1 MKRAFSFIAILLLAA
16 CSAERM
22 AVLKDRAETSRL
34 GESAQVYWH
43 GMRWGDHP
51 AAAAF
56 IEDPDARFAWLE
68 KVTGTTK
75 GRLRHYQSAEVIDVV
90 AGPFLENDPRGIQR
104 EGVVIAKVAYYLLP
118 SQVLKN
124 EMVKQD
130 WYRTPSGWF
139 IPADQAK

>member
-1 MKRAFSFIAILLLAA
+1 MNRAFAFITLFLLSA

-22 AVLKDRAETSRL
+22 ALVKDRAETARL

-43 GMRWGDHP
+43 AMRWGDHP

-68 KVTGTTK
+68 RVTEV
-75 GRLRHYQSAEVIDVV
+75 RIRHYRSAEVINVD

-104 EGVVIAKVAYYLLP
+104 EGVVTAKVAYYTMP
-118 SQVLKN
+118 SQVLKQT
-124 EMVKQD
+124 MIKQD
-130 WYRTPSGWF
+130 WYRANGGWYL
-139 IPADQAK
+139 AAEEAQ